1 MPGRHRT
8 DSGWA
13 TCWQQAPAH
22 SWVRSSPPRSLAALG
37 SSHDT
42 VWAVANAVVGLLILG
57 AVGFLA
63 NASARG
69 SVPPRTPRV
78 FWSFLGSG
86 ALIATA
92 LILAALGI
100 GLPGGP
106 SVLLLALIWGL
117 LAAFAQL
124 APFVLV
130 TWSGDP

>member
-1 MPGRHRT
+1 M
-8 DSGWA
+8 
-13 TCWQQAPAH
+13 
-22 SWVRSSPPRSLAALG
+22 RSSPPRSLAALG

-124 APFVLV
+124 ATFVLV